1 MRVLMPG
8 RILERHV
15 GGNTTYARELADG
28 LRARGTAVESMRF
41 HGSAPMTMLSETVQG
56 LRRTDA
62 VLHYVADTGPLLR
75 TRTPS
80 VVTVHGIASRWIDG
94 VRSGAQEKIWRTRVA
109 RAVASTDAVVTV
121 SASSAEDIA
130 EVFGVD
136 LATIHVVPHGI
147 DADAF
152 AEPVSL
158 SDDVR
163 GRVPDEYLLYVGNIE
178 PRKNLVA
185 LVEAMSRPDVRALG
199 LPLVIAGKP
208 AWNFDASMDA
218 ISKSPDVIHLGFVSD
233 DDRRALMQRT
243 SLFVFPSLY
252 EGFGFPVL
260 EAMAAGAPVLTSN
273 RGALRD
279 IAGPAGV
286 LGDIDAD
293 GIADGIVRAAEDS
306 EWRASVPARGRLWA
320 SSFTWDVSVDAHL
333 RVYEKAAAS

>member
-1 MRVLMPG
+1 MPG

-15 GGNTTYARELADG
+15 GGNTTYARALAQG
-28 LRARGTAVESMRF
+28 LRARGTSVQSMRF
-41 HGSAPMTMLSETVQG
+41 HESAPMTMLAETAQG
-56 LRRTDA
+56 LSRLDA
-62 VLHYVADTGPLLR
+62 VLHYVADTGPLVR

-94 VRSGAQEKIWRTRVA
+94 VRSSAQEKIWRTRVA

-136 LATIHVVPHGI
+136 LADIHVVPHGI

-152 AEPVSL
+152 AEPVAL
-158 SDDVR
+158 SDDV
-163 GRVPDEYLLYVGNIE
+163 GGLIPDEYLLYVGNIE

-185 LVEAMSRPDVRALG
+185 LVEAMSRPEVRALG

-208 AWNFDASMDA
+208 AWNFEESMDA
-218 ISKSPDVIHLGFVSD
+218 IGKSQDVIHLGFVSD
-233 DDRRALMQRT
+233 DDRRALMQRA
-243 SLFVFPSLY
+243 SLFVFPSRY

-260 EAMAAGAPVLTSN
+260 EAMAAGAPVLTSR

-279 IAGPAGV
+279 IAGPALV
-286 LGDIDAD
+286 LDDIDAD
-293 GIADGIVRAAEDS
+293 AIAAGIVGAAEDF
-306 EWRASVPARGRLWA
+306 EWRATAPARGRLWA

-333 RVYEKAAAS
+333 RVYEKAVAS